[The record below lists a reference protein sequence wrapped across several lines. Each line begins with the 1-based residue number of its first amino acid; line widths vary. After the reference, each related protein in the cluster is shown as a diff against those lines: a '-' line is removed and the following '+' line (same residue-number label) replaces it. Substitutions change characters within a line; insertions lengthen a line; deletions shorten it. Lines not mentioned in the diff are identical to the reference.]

1 MKKFNVSGM
10 TCAACSTRVEK
21 AVSTVSGVESCS
33 VNLLLGT
40 LSVEGVVEDSAII
53 DAVTKAGYSVIINNE
68 KVKGKPQKAYT
79 EFLPRLISSLV
90 FLIALMYI
98 SMGHAMWGWYL
109 PNIIAENPVNFGI
122 LQMLLTSI
130 ILVINK
136 HFFVSGFKAVLKGA
150 ANMDTLVSLGSG
162 AAYVYSVYVIFKISH
177 YLLYDRIDEAFF
189 SLHGLYFESA
199 AMILTLITVGKMLEA
214 YSKGKTTSAIEGLIK
229 LTPKTAT
236 VLKDG
241 KEVIVDANRL
251 LVGDEFIVKSGES
264 IPADAVVIDGECAVN
279 ESSLTG
285 ESIPVE
291 KVVGS
296 GVYAATINTS
306 GYIKCRATKVGNDTT
321 LAEIIKIV
329 GDTSAM
335 KAPIARIADKVSGVF
350 VPAVVFIAIL
360 TFLVWLLNGGG
371 LGVAVERAISVLV
384 ISCPCAL
391 GIATPVSIMVGS
403 GVAAKGGILFKTAT
417 ALETTG
423 KVKNVVF
430 DKTGTITSGKP
441 SVTDV
446 ITVKDISES
455 ELLTFAYSLEYKSE
469 HPLSVAIK
477 KYCQKARVPLNEIIE
492 FKVASGGVSGKY
504 NNETVAGGNFEFTS
518 KYTEIGDDMLSTSN
532 ILANSGK
539 TPLFFVKGKK
549 LLGIIAVA
557 DTIKVDSREAVET
570 LTKMGIEV
578 TMLTG
583 DNKAT
588 AQSIAKKVGIKNVIA
603 GVLPTSKQQVVVELS
618 KKGSVLMVGDGV
630 NDAPALTAADV
641 GMAIGAGTDIAID
654 AADIVLINSKLSD
667 VVSAIRLSKATL
679 RNIKENLF
687 WAFIYNVICIPV
699 AAGVGIELNPMFAA
713 AAMSLSSFCVVVNA
727 LRLNLFKLNK
737 SKGKKEK
744 IKMQKT
750 VKIEGMMC
758 PHCEARVKEI
768 LSGLPEVDVAE
779 VSHKTGTAV
788 LTLNA
793 EIPDET
799 IKNIIETAGYKVI

>member
-10 TCAACSTRVEK
+10 TCAACSARVEK
-21 AVSTVSGVESCS
+21 AVGTVSGVKSCS

-40 LSVEGVVEDSAII
+40 LSVEGDANTNDIISAVIN
-53 DAVTKAGYSVIINNE
+53 AGYGVKADSDKAEMPSFKGN
-68 KVKGKPQKAYT
+68 KVNFKG
-79 EFLPRLISSLV
+79 RLISSII
-90 FLIALMYI
+90 FLIILMYV
-98 SMGHAMWGWYL
+98 SMGHVMWGWYL
-109 PNIIAENPVNFGI
+109 PDSVAQNPLAIGLI
-122 LQMLLTSI
+122 QLLLTTAVM
-130 ILVINK
+130 VINQK
-136 HFFVSGFKAVLKGA
+136 FFISGVKSVLKGA

-162 AAYVYSVYVIFKISH
+162 AAYLYSVYVLFKMSH
-177 YLLYDRIDEAFF
+177 YVICDRIDEAFF
-189 SLHGLYFESA
+189 MLHGMYFESA
-199 AMILTLITVGKMLEA
+199 AMILALITVGKMLEA

-229 LTPKTAT
+229 LTPKTAI
-236 VLKDG
+236 VLKNG
-241 KEVIVDANRL
+241 KEVVIDAEQL
-251 LVGDEFIVKSGES
+251 LVGDEFIVKAGES

-291 KVVGS
+291 KKVGS
-296 GVYAATINTS
+296 SVYAATINTS
-306 GYIKCRATKVGNDTT
+306 GYIKCRATKVGNNTT

-329 GDTSAM
+329 GDTSTT

-350 VPAVVFIAIL
+350 VPAVVLIAIL
-360 TFLVWLLNGGG
+360 TFILWLVNGGG

-391 GIATPVSIMVGS
+391 GLATPVAIMVGS

-417 ALETTG
+417 ALEITG
-423 KVKNVVF
+423 KVKNVVL

-441 SVTDV
+441 SVTDI
-446 ITVKDISES
+446 ITVKDTSKT
-455 ELLTFAYSLEYKSE
+455 ELLTVAYSLEHKSE

-477 KYCQKARVPLNEIIE
+477 KHCEQADVPLNEIIE
-492 FKVASGGVSGKY
+492 FKAAFGGVCGKY
-504 NNETVAGGNFEFTS
+504 NNEFVAGGNFEFAS
-518 KYTEIGDDMLSTSN
+518 KYTEIDNDILSTATL
-532 ILANSGK
+532 LANRGK

-557 DTIKVDSREAVET
+557 DTIKPDSRQAVEA

-588 AQSIAKKVGIKNVIA
+588 AQSIAKQVGIKNIIA
-603 GVLPTSKQQVVVELS
+603 GVLPTAKQQVIVELS
-618 KKGSVLMVGDGV
+618 KKGSVLMVGDGI

-654 AADIVLINSKLSD
+654 AAAVVLINNKLYD
-667 VVSAIRLSKATL
+667 VVSAICLSKATL

-687 WAFIYNVICIPV
+687 WAFIYNVICIPM

-713 AAMSLSSFCVVVNA
+713 AAMSLSSFCVITNA
-727 LRLNLFKLNK
+727 LRLNLFKFRK
-737 SKGKKEK
+737 RERKKT
-744 IKMQKT
+744 KMQKM
-750 VKIEGMMC
+750 VKIQGMMC
-758 PHCEARVKEI
+758 PHCEARVKEL
-768 LSGLPEVDVAE
+768 LSALPEVDNAD

-793 EIPDET
+793 DLGDEA
-799 IKNIIETAGYKVI
+799 IKGIVENAGYKVI